1 MADDTAKAESA
12 QALFCAMADY
22 LGSTKAKKVLDYKT
36 YPTYS
41 LFKSNNKKLIT
52 DSFSKIK
59 TTGVGLELIEKI
71 LWTLIVKNFG
81 KLQMVGQRI
90 ILFL

>member
-1 MADDTAKAESA
+1 MSESDGDTKSFESA

-41 LFKSNNKKLIT
+41 LFKSNNKKLIVNKALRLT
-52 DSFSKIK
+52 WNFANN
-59 TTGVGLELIEKI
+59 LEKS
-71 LWTLIVKNFG
+71 
-81 KLQMVGQRI
+81 
-90 ILFL
+90 